1 MAAGRENGATWDAI
15 CRSQCV
21 IEFGL
26 DGTILWAN
34 DLFLTLM
41 GYSADEL
48 IGCHHRLLCAELDVG
63 SKAYADFWA
72 RLRRGEHDAGVYR
85 RRGRDGRDIWLQATY
100 NPILDQEGRPV
111 SIVKFAADITA
122 ARMRQAEADARAT
135 ALDRSQAVIE
145 FALDGTILHANE
157 NFLAAVGYAL
167 DEVVGRHH
175 SIFCQP
181 EEVQSFEYREFWR
194 RLGTGAFDVGT
205 YHRRAKDGRDV
216 WLQATYNPILDTDG
230 RPIKIVKFAM
240 DVTEARQRDAEFEG
254 KVTAIDRS
262 QAMIEFD
269 LDGVILDVNDN
280 FLCAFGYARGDLV
293 GRHHHLLCD
302 QTLAGSI
309 QYRDFWKRLARGE
322 FNAGRYLRYGADGR
336 EVWIQATYNPIL
348 DAEGRPRKVV
358 KIASD
363 VTRQVRME
371 HELNVRLAEGER
383 FRARLQHQKAEL
395 EETMGQLGQIVEAI
409 GRIAVQTKLLALNA
423 TIEAAR
429 AGEAGRGFAVVAS
442 EVKKL
447 AKDTRDATDRA
458 GGMMAE
464 KAASLHRDERAMLS
478 A

>member
-1 MAAGRENGATWDAI
+1 MMAVERTNGATWEAI

-21 IEFGL
+21 IEFAL
-26 DGTILWAN
+26 DGTILSAN
-34 DLFLTLM
+34 ALALRLL
-41 GYSADEL
+41 GYQADEM
-48 IGCHHRLLCAELDVG
+48 IGRHHRLLCADRDAG

-85 RRGRDGRDIWLQATY
+85 RRAGDGRDVWLQATY
-100 NPILDQEGRPV
+100 TPILDEVGRPV
-111 SIVKFAADITA
+111 RIVKFASDITA
-122 ARMRQAEADARAT
+122 ETLRQAETEARAT

-157 NFLAAVGYAL
+157 NFLEAMGYTL

-175 SIFCQP
+175 RIFCLP
-181 EEVQSFEYREFWR
+181 EEAGSFAYREFWR
-194 RLGTGAFDVGT
+194 RLGSGVFDVGV
-205 YHRRAKDGRDV
+205 YRRRAKDGRDV
-216 WLQATYNPILDTDG
+216 WLQATYNPILDPEG
-230 RPIKIVKFAM
+230 HPIKIVKFAM

-269 LDGVILDVNDN
+269 LDGVVLDVNDN
-280 FLCAFGYARGDLV
+280 FLSAFGYARGDLI
-293 GRHHHLLCD
+293 GRHHRMLCD
-302 QTLAGSI
+302 DAIGRSP
-309 QYRDFWKRLARGE
+309 QYREFWKRLGRGE
-322 FNAGRYLRYGADGR
+322 FDAGRYLRYGADGR

-348 DAEGRPRKVV
+348 DAEGRPRKIV

-371 HELNVRLAEGER
+371 HELGLRLAEGER
-383 FRARLQHQKAEL
+383 FRVRLQRQKAEL
-395 EETMGQLGQIVEAI
+395 EETMNQLGQIVETI
-409 GRIAVQTKLLALNA
+409 GRIAAQTNLLALNA

-447 AKDTRDATDRA
+447 AKDTRTATERA

-464 KAASLHRDERAMLS
+464 KAALLRVGEREAL
-478 A
+478 